1 MVLVPSRWDD
11 SKVPV
16 SEQNQTTSTT
26 EGHVESSLIDILRD
40 LEMSWKQLREEGIIT
55 EVRRRMYLPFGILG
69 RIQQCC
75 T

>member
-1 MVLVPSRWDD
+1 MVLVPSRSDD

-26 EGHVESSLIDILRD
+26 EGHVESSLTDIVRD

-55 EVRRRMYLPFGILG
+55 EVRRRM
-69 RIQQCC
+69 
-75 T
+75 

>member
-55 EVRRRMYLPFGILG
+55 EVRRRM
-69 RIQQCC
+69 
-75 T
+75 

>member
-26 EGHVESSLIDILRD
+26 DGLVGSSIIDILRD

-55 EVRRRMYLPFGILG
+55 EVRRRM
-69 RIQQCC
+69 
-75 T
+75 

>member
-26 EGHVESSLIDILRD
+26 EGLVGSSIIDILRD

-55 EVRRRMYLPFGILG
+55 EVRRRM
-69 RIQQCC
+69 
-75 T
+75 

>member
-26 EGHVESSLIDILRD
+26 EGHVESSLTDIVRD

-55 EVRRRMYLPFGILG
+55 EVRRRM
-69 RIQQCC
+69 
-75 T
+75 

>member
-1 MVLVPSRWDD
+1 MVIAFSRWDD

-26 EGHVESSLIDILRD
+26 EDHVGSSGIDIVRD

-55 EVRRRMYLPFGILG
+55 EVRRRM
-69 RIQQCC
+69 
-75 T
+75 

>member
-11 SKVPV
+11 SKIPV

-26 EGHVESSLIDILRD
+26 ESYVGSSAIDIWRD

-55 EVRRRMYLPFGILG
+55 EVRRRM
-69 RIQQCC
+69 
-75 T
+75 

>member
-1 MVLVPSRWDD
+1 MVLVPSRSDD

-26 EGHVESSLIDILRD
+26 GHVESTFIDILRD

-55 EVRRRMYLPFGILG
+55 EVRRRM
-69 RIQQCC
+69 
-75 T
+75 

>member
-1 MVLVPSRWDD
+1 MVLVFSRRDD

-16 SEQNQTTSTT
+16 SEQNQTTSTK

-55 EVRRRMYLPFGILG
+55 EVRRRM
-69 RIQQCC
+69 
-75 T
+75 

>member
-26 EGHVESSLIDILRD
+26 EDHVGSSGIDIVRD

-55 EVRRRMYLPFGILG
+55 EVRRRI
-69 RIQQCC
+69 
-75 T
+75 

>member
-26 EGHVESSLIDILRD
+26 EGHVESSLIDIVRD

-55 EVRRRMYLPFGILG
+55 EVRRRM
-69 RIQQCC
+69 
-75 T
+75 

>member
-1 MVLVPSRWDD
+1 MVLVFSRRDD

-26 EGHVESSLIDILRD
+26 EGHVESTFIDILRD

-55 EVRRRMYLPFGILG
+55 EVRRRM
-69 RIQQCC
+69 
-75 T
+75 